1 MMFLN
6 LNPSSILCAFAR
18 HTFARTAKSRIG
30 APQGPQAPLLGC
42 GGCTFVVHNRFRKL
56 PVRYEKLYRSYHAL
70 TMLAAAIICIREV
83 NTKVNIIYG

>member
-1 MMFLN
+1 M
-6 LNPSSILCAFAR
+6 
-18 HTFARTAKSRIG
+18 
-30 APQGPQAPLLGC
+30 
-42 GGCTFVVHNRFRKL
+42 VHNRFRKL